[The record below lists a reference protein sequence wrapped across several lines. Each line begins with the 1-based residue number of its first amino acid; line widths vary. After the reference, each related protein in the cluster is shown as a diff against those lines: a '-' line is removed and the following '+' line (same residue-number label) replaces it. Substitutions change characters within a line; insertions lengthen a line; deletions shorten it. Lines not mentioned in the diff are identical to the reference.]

1 MITSLIFMI
10 GVTSAAFGVD
20 EQLWRSEDVAPQGFV
35 KQVIRSRRVAGTN
48 SRGAT
53 MDCDMVRVTAQR
65 PEGTPARLTV
75 NASMFDEIRQ
85 TDQVDV
91 QISPIGF
98 AGYAKS
104 APSGIPLGMD
114 LRWSQKESGLDV
126 HVSASG
132 EYLNLSVFLNV
143 TKGSNYTP
151 PSHDW
156 TEDRQMLERL
166 ARRLMA
172 RAAGVRLGGFNTRTL
187 AGTSIQS
194 ATCTKTNRR
203 FGNLRS
209 YAMNKGWKVAA
220 NDDLAYWTLSKGDHY
235 AVIPYGSGRI
245 KFDGTWVKMADVTM
259 EKEGVLL
266 AGEDVLNRL
275 NAMD

>member
-1 MITSLIFMI
+1 MVIAMLTLLICLTADF
-10 GVTSAAFGVD
+10 SAFVPNKDLSEAQFVVRTVKSGDRAGGVD
-20 EQLWRSEDVAPQGFV
+20 GPTGFFYGIFDRKAPPSAFSINV
-35 KQVIRSRRVAGTN
+35 EMYDRARRGERINLGDRAVG
-48 SRGAT
+48 RK
-53 MDCDMVRVTAQR
+53 
-65 PEGTPARLTV
+65 EGEVPNPFEGRT
-75 NASMFDEIRQ
+75 F
-85 TDQVDV
+85 
-91 QISPIGF
+91 
-98 AGYAKS
+98 
-104 APSGIPLGMD
+104 SGIPLGQD
-114 LRWSQKESGLDV
+114 QSSGVGEMGCVVEASTAFETLEVGISHRSVIEDGRNQWPDV
-126 HVSASG
+126 DTAAEKILVERVARI
-132 EYLNLSVFLNV
+132 VF
-143 TKGSNYTP
+143 
-151 PSHDW
+151 
-156 TEDRQMLERL
+156 
-166 ARRLMA
+166 A

-194 ATCTKTNRR
+194 ATCTKTNRL

-209 YAMNKGWKVAA
+209 YAMNKGWKVAE